1 MTTWHSTEL
10 CEAVSGLLYT
20 SEGDEPFQ
28 EVFVALGAAT
38 WPLRAD
44 QIMQIVGYAPEVKVE
59 ERTLDEFLARHIER
73 ADPLDEKMQVMR
85 PRFESLRATL
95 RAMLRDLR
103 VFRVGAVEVRCYVVG
118 ADSVGNLAGLVT
130 TAFES

>member
-1 MTTWHSTEL
+1 MRIIAE
-10 CEAVSGLLYT
+10 
-20 SEGDEPFQ
+20 
-28 EVFVALGAAT
+28 
-38 WPLRAD
+38 
-44 QIMQIVGYAPEVKVE
+44 APEVKVE

-73 ADPLDEKMQVMR
+73 ADPLDAKMQEMR
-85 PRFESLRATL
+85 PRFETLRATL
-95 RAMLRDLR
+95 RAKLRDVR